1 MKTLILILFLSLS
14 IFASTIE
21 LNYQELNKQVDK
33 IAPNLSAE
41 EKVSLYFLLLSTH
54 ENITTSLSL
63 DETRSSLLDGL
74 ESRTLKALSQLHEE
88 NQNIDATQI
97 REMQELYTEMVRDA
111 KELIKNR
118 DTKEKIVYKD
128 RVIYKDK
135 IVYKDNIVY
144 KEKVVEKTSVLFNIV
159 FAIIG
164 ILLGLVV
171 GFFIFRASAK
181 ESVVETKERDLSDEK
196 LSESQVKTREL
207 EELNENLTKE
217 VESLRASVSYVS
229 ELESKNSTLQ
239 REQEQMQESQKTL
252 QSQLNDK
259 IQKLHEQKESLIKE
273 SLQLQKSQDEKDVV
287 REEFDNKVEA
297 LQEQS
302 KDIFS
307 ILNTISDIAEQTN
320 LLALNAA
327 IEAAR
332 AGEHGRGFAVVA
344 DEVRKLSERTQK
356 TLQEARVNISSVVDT
371 LSSLR

>member
-33 IAPNLSAE
+33 IAPDLSAE

-135 IVYKDNIVY
+135 IVYKDNIV
-144 KEKVVEKTSVLFNIV
+144 EKTSVLFNIV

-196 LSESQVKTREL
+196 LSESQAKTREL

-371 LSSLR
+371 LSNLKT

>member
-297 LQEQS
+297 PQEQS